1 MAVEQLKKLKVAF
14 INESVI
20 VISLRTTYSTFQR
33 KENELYNLQE
43 SIKFI

>member
-33 KENELYNLQE
+33 KENELYNL
-43 SIKFI
+43 